1 MNYLPVNIIYGTWPT
16 WPGFFS
22 KLTLQLQHFS
32 NDHSRSPEVP
42 GVGSAHLLPVPS
54 SSAPGLRWS
63 QVGRKGWA
71 ELSGA
76 GAEQS
81 RAEQSGIELSGA
93 CRSGAKRAGAEWC
106 RAERAGTAALPAVW
120 VLCPACTAEF
130 FLLSLTEKVWRHFP
144 CKARAWGCWH
154 CQTWGCSAGRE
165 GGCLQHGKQ
174 RSPG

>member
-1 MNYLPVNIIYGTWPT
+1 MITHGAQRCRE
-16 WPGFFS
+16 S
-22 KLTLQLQHFS
+22 A
-32 NDHSRSPEVP
+32 VP
-42 GVGSAHLLPVPS
+42 ISCRCHPAALLGSDGPRWGGRGEPS
-54 SSAPGLRWS
+54 
-63 QVGRKGWA
+63 WA
-71 ELSGA
+71 VQ
-76 GAEQS
+76 EQS

-93 CRSGAKRAGAEWC
+93 CRSRAKRAGAEWC